1 MALRRE
7 RLTARMR
14 DPASGETISTK
25 VEVRWD
31 PLTAHS
37 SRILPDRGLM
47 APNDFDL
54 EGFAR
59 ETQPRCPFCA
69 ERLQHLTPRLSA
81 ELDSD
86 GRITR
91 GEAVLFPNLH
101 AYSSNSAVSVYSP
114 RLHYLPLG
122 QMTDSLVR
130 DNPAGTRR

>member
-1 MALRRE
+1 MELRRE

-54 EGFAR
+54 EEFAR
-59 ETQPRCPFCA
+59 ETQR
-69 ERLQHLTPRLSA
+69 
-81 ELDSD
+81 
-86 GRITR
+86 
-91 GEAVLFPNLH
+91 
-101 AYSSNSAVSVYSP
+101 
-114 RLHYLPLG
+114 
-122 QMTDSLVR
+122 
-130 DNPAGTRR
+130 